1 MKIRTGFVTNSSSS
15 SYVVIFEI
23 NDSEELRAYIKEE
36 FGRRGEKIANE
47 HFIKI
52 TEECVKNNKL
62 LDKYSYVIEDFAFE
76 NGKTEECVKNNNRYL
91 ELLDKYSYV
100 IKDFEFENGKTY
112 VIGEGIDYTNE
123 GKQDDPQVQL
133 VNNLPNGYYKIVFTS
148 Q

>member
-15 SYVVIFEI
+15 SYIVIFEI

-52 TEECVKNNKL
+52 TEECVKNN
-62 LDKYSYVIEDFAFE
+62 
-76 NGKTEECVKNNNRYL
+76 NRYL

-100 IKDFEFENGKTY
+100 IKDFVFENGKTY
-112 VIGEGIDYTNE
+112 AIGEGIDYTNE